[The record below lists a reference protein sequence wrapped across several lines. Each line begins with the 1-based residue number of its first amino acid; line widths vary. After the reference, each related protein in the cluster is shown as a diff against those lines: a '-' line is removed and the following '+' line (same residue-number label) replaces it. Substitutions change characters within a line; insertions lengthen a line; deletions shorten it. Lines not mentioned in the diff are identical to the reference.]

1 MDFQHYFLW
10 SSTALIV
17 FYLFYLL
24 LLKRETFFVL
34 NRIYLLAALLLSVV
48 VPFFEL
54 SSFFKIPKIELITS
68 SLSIQNMSQF
78 TATEGVDFE
87 WLPFVYWIGV
97 LTSSLFLLF
106 KLIGVKR
113 SMQWSN
119 VGEAFSF
126 WRTKKID
133 ENLPEFALVDKH
145 ESVHVKQLHTFDI
158 LLVEVL
164 SIFFWFNPFVY
175 RYKQSLKVIHE
186 YLADEYAVNFTG
198 SKKQYAMILFM
209 QNFKTGPVLSNSFY
223 HASILEARIKMLQRK
238 KSSRYNLWKYALCI
252 PLLAIIMLFSSF
264 KSTDFKTT
272 PIDQPATYP
281 GGFEQ
286 FSKYILTTTRKVA
299 TKNGKVKVSFVVEP
313 NGEVTNER
321 IEIGLDEAAN
331 KEALRVIKSSPK
343 WNPALQN
350 GQKVRSA
357 YDININFNT
366 VNQ

>member
-10 SSTALIV
+10 SSTSLIV

-34 NRIYLLAALLLSVV
+34 NRIYLLAALLLSIVI
-48 VPFFEL
+48 PFFNL
-54 SSFFKIPKIELITS
+54 SSYFKIPKIELVTS
-68 SLSIQNMSQF
+68 SLSIQNISQF
-78 TATEGVDFE
+78 TATEGLDFD
-87 WLPFVYWIGV
+87 WLSFVYWSGILV
-97 LTSSLFLLF
+97 SSLFLLF
-106 KLIGVKR
+106 KLIGVRR
-113 SMQWSN
+113 SMRWSN

-145 ESVHVKQLHTFDI
+145 ESIHVKQLHTIDI
-158 LLVEVL
+158 LLVEVV

-175 RYKQSLKVIHE
+175 RYKRSLKVIHE

-209 QNFKTGPVLSNSFY
+209 QNFKAGPVLSNSFY
-223 HASILEARIKMLQRK
+223 QASILEARIKMLQRK
-238 KSSRYNLWKYALCI
+238 KSSRYNLCKYALCI
-252 PLLAIIMLFSSF
+252 PLLAIIILFSSF
-264 KSTDFKTT
+264 KSADFKKT
-272 PIDQPATYP
+272 PIDQPATFP
-281 GGFEQ
+281 GGFER
-286 FSKYILTTTRKVA
+286 FSEYILKTTRKVA
-299 TKNGKVKVSFVVEP
+299 TKNGKVKVSFMVEP

-321 IEIGLDEAAN
+321 IEIGLDEATN
-331 KEALRVIKSSPK
+331 NEALRVIKSSPK
-343 WNPALQN
+343 WKPALQN

-357 YDININFNT
+357 YDININFNA